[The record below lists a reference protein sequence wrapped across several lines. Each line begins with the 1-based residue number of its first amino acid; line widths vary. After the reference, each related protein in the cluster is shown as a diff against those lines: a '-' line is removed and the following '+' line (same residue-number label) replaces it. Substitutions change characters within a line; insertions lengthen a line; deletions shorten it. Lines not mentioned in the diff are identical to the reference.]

1 MRSKPWRRAPA
12 ARVLSPPSSELD
24 RTFADILRD
33 LRTQYLIGYY
43 PHGPSAGD
51 GKFHRVRL
59 ELPQRTDLR
68 ISTRAGYYGV
78 VSR

>member
-1 MRSKPWRRAPA
+1 
-12 ARVLSPPSSELD
+12 VGELD
-24 RTFADILRD
+24 RTFSDILRE

-43 PHGPSAGD
+43 PRGPAAGD

-59 ELPQRTDLR
+59 ELPQRPDLR

>member
-1 MRSKPWRRAPA
+1 MRSKLWRRAPA
-12 ARVLSPPSSELD
+12 GACSIPPSSELD

-43 PHGPSAGD
+43 PHGPAAGD
-51 GKFHRVRL
+51 GKFHRVRV
-59 ELPQRTDLR
+59 ELPQRPDLR
-68 ISTRAGYYGV
+68 ISTRTGYYGV